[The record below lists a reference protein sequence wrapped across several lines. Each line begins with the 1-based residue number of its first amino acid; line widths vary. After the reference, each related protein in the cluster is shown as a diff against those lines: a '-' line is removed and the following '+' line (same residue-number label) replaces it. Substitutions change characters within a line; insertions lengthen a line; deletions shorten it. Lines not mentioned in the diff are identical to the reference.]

1 MRVCVRGPSFH
12 DCCLLAAAGK
22 EWRPQQQQ
30 QRSAAAAA
38 EAPTGEAAGKK
49 EGRVPSFLHCFHTQA
64 IMTTA

>member
-49 EGRVPSFLHCFHTQA
+49 EGSSLKPS
-64 IMTTA
+64 